1 MIGAFRLM
9 AQELGSRFYERAIIE
24 KQADIYFCTWP
35 ELVTILTGEWEGD
48 GLQMLITHMAFS
60 VIPNC

>member
-1 MIGAFRLM
+1 M